1 MYAMYLCTP
10 TCECACVRCTHVF
23 PHVRVHMEVNGRCLP
38 RLLSTLIFE
47 TWSLAEP
54 GANQIGKN
62 SWPVSS
68 RDPPVS
74 ASPELELQV
83 HGTVPRFYVGSRD
96 LQLGHHACGASPLST
111 ETSPHPS
118 RVTFLQSLW
127 PSFYYEKKL
136 DQLLCQG
143 LSRTTLIISVRF
155 IYLFA
160 TFLLW
165 IFATAWDHIGS
176 NGVGFCCLPE

>member
-1 MYAMYLCTP
+1 MKFGLKVLTRLSQSPGCWVCKNGLTHLLSCTTFCVCYIPVHSSVCMCMYAMYLCTP

-23 PHVRVHMEVNGRCLP
+23 PHVRVHVEVNGRCLP

-68 RDPPVS
+68 QDPPVS

-118 RVTFLQSLW
+118 HTTFLQSL
-127 PSFYYEKKL
+127 
-136 DQLLCQG
+136 
-143 LSRTTLIISVRF
+143 
-155 IYLFA
+155 
-160 TFLLW
+160 
-165 IFATAWDHIGS
+165 
-176 NGVGFCCLPE
+176 